1 MVNIF
6 MEDAYSSAFYN
17 VVKETQCKS
26 GYDLPVE
33 IESYIVM
40 LLASFIDK
48 PNFVPEKTFAICYLT
63 LQEQS
68 KYDAKTLGD
77 TCLFVRGVFPNYG
90 SRYGLNKNYYTQIGK
105 SSYESVSEVLHPE
118 LFGKL
123 ANHFDFLGDFI
134 QLSVKPNSSF
144 DLESL

>member
-1 MVNIF
+1 
-6 MEDAYSSAFYN
+6 MEDAYSSAFYD

-26 GYDLPVE
+26 GYELPLE

-48 PNFVPEKTFAICYLT
+48 PNFLPQKTFAQCYLT
-63 LQEQS
+63 LQEQK
-68 KYDAKTLGD
+68 KYDAKTVGD

-90 SRYGLNKNYYTQIGK
+90 KRYGIQKSYYSQIGK
-105 SSYESVSEVLHPE
+105 SSYEIVSEVLHQE

-123 ANHFDFLGDFI
+123 AYHFDFLGDFI
-134 QLSVKPNSSF
+134 GMSIKSNPSF
-144 DLESL
+144 DRRLQ